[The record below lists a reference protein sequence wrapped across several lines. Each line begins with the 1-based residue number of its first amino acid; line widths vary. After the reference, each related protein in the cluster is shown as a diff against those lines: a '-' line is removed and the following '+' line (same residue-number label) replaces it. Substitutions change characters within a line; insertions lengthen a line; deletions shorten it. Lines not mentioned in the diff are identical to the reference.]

1 MDTVERVRG
10 LVAPVV
16 AAVNA
21 ELYDLELAGG
31 VLRITVDRPI
41 EGVGIDLIGRLTRDI
56 SHILDEADPIPGQYT
71 LEVSSPGLE
80 RTLRRP
86 EHFARAVGSLV
97 SLKTRAGVEGER
109 RLTGELV
116 AADDLTV
123 TVAVRGAEPG
133 EHRRLAYDD
142 LERARTVFEWGPAPK
157 PGGRPAASPSA
168 KQNQKKK
175 AAQP

>member
-10 LVAPVV
+10 LVVPVV
-16 AAVNA
+16 EAADA
-21 ELYDLELAGG
+21 EVYDLELAGG
-31 VLRITVDRPI
+31 ILRITVDRRVG
-41 EGVGIDLIGRLTRDI
+41 GVGIDLIGRLTRDI
-56 SHILDEADPIPGQYT
+56 SHLLDEADPIPGQYT

-86 EHFARAVGSLV
+86 EHFSRAVGSVV
-97 SLKTRAGVEGER
+97 SIKTRAGVEGDR

-116 AADDLTV
+116 AADDETITV
-123 TVAVRGAEPG
+123 GVRGAASTEP
-133 EHRRLAYDD
+133 RRLAYDD

-168 KQNQKKK
+168 KQKQKK
-175 AAQP
+175 ATHP